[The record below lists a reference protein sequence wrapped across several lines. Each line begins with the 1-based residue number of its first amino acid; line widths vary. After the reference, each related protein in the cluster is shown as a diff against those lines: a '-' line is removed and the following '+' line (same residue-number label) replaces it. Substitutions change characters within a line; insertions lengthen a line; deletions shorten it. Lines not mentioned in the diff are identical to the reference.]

1 MAGFV
6 GLAGFLL
13 FHQTGLL
20 VLNLIIQ
27 LEPEMENLV
36 ANATSTQETTTLTSY
51 QTLACFVLPTTIV
64 ASEKKMPWPLLAI
77 KLRCTL
83 SRIAT
88 VLQSAHFLAL
98 QMLATVDV

>member
-13 FHQTGLL
+13 FRQIGPL
-20 VLNLIIQ
+20 VLNLTIQ
-27 LEPEMENLV
+27 SELEMENSA
-36 ANATSTQETTTLTSY
+36 ANATSTQETTMLTFY
-51 QTLACFVLPTTIV
+51 QTRVCFGLLTTIV
-64 ASEKKMPWPLLAI
+64 ASGKRMPWPHLAI

-83 SRIAT
+83 SHIAT

-98 QMLATVDV
+98 QMLVMVAT